1 METTRR
7 VLIAGNWKMNGLEA
21 DARRWAEAAVD
32 AVADAL
38 ADALADAAGDAASST
53 PSEVALFP
61 PFPWLSVVGGIVGA
75 PDGPVGLGAQCCHTE
90 PYGAFT
96 GSVSAEML
104 KDAGCRYVLCGHSE
118 RRHLGGETD
127 EVVAASLGRALEAGL
142 VPVLCVGETLTER
155 KGGRA
160 RDVVLRQLDSGL
172 DALPGP
178 DAPLVVAYEPV
189 WAIGTGLTASPEEA
203 AGAHAWIRTR
213 VAERDGKRAQGL
225 RILYG
230 GSVKPGNIGD
240 LLASPDVD
248 GALVGGASLDP
259 EAFGALIRATA
270 ARA

>member
-1 METTRR
+1 
-7 VLIAGNWKMNGLEA
+7 MNGLEA
-21 DARRWAEAAVD
+21 DARRWAKAAVE
-32 AVADAL
+32 
-38 ADALADAAGDAASST
+38 AASST
-53 PSEVALFP
+53 PNEVALFP
-61 PFPWLSVVGGIVGA
+61 PFPWLAAVGGIVGA

-96 GSVSAEML
+96 GSISAAML

-127 EVVAASLGRALEAGL
+127 AVVAGSLVRALEEGL
-142 VPVLCVGETLTER
+142 TPVLCVGETREER
-155 KGGRA
+155 EAGQA
-160 RDVVLRQLDSGL
+160 RNVVLRQVDAGL
-172 DALPGP
+172 DALTSP

-213 VAERDGKRAQGL
+213 VAERDGKRALGL

-230 GSVKPGNIGD
+230 GSVKPGNIGG
-240 LLASPDVD
+240 LLASPDID
-248 GALVGGASLDP
+248 GALVGGAALDP
-259 EAFGALIRATA
+259 EAFGALIRATP

>member
-7 VLIAGNWKMNGLEA
+7 TLIAGNWKMNGLRA
-21 DARRWAEAAVD
+21 DARRWAEAA
-32 AVADAL
+32 AKADA
-38 ADALADAAGDAASST
+38 ST
-53 PSEVALFP
+53 PNEVALFP
-61 PFPWLSVVGGIVGA
+61 PFPWLGTVGDVVGA
-75 PDGPVGLGAQCCHTE
+75 PDGAVGLGGQCCHTE
-90 PYGAFT
+90 PYGAYT

-127 EVVAASLGRALEAGL
+127 VVVAGQMVRALEAGL
-142 VPVLCVGETLTER
+142 TPVLCVGETLRER
-155 KGGRA
+155 EAAQA
-160 RDVVLRQLDSGL
+160 REVVLRQLDAGL

-178 DAPLVVAYEPV
+178 EAPLVVAYEPV

-213 VAERDGKRAQGL
+213 VIERDPKRAPGL

-230 GSVKPGNIGD
+230 GSVKPGNIGG

-259 EAFGALIRATA
+259 EAFAALIGATA

>member
-7 VLIAGNWKMNGLEA
+7 TLIAGNWKMNGLRA
-21 DARRWAEAAVD
+21 DARRWAEAA
-32 AVADAL
+32 AKADA
-38 ADALADAAGDAASST
+38 ST
-53 PSEVALFP
+53 PNEVALFP
-61 PFPWLSVVGGIVGA
+61 PFPWLGTVGDVVGA
-75 PDGPVGLGAQCCHTE
+75 PDGPVGLGGQCCHTE
-90 PYGAFT
+90 PYGAYT
-96 GSVSAEML
+96 GSVSADML

-127 EVVAASLGRALEAGL
+127 AVVAGQMVRALEAGL
-142 VPVLCVGETLTER
+142 TPVLCVGETLQER
-155 KGGRA
+155 EAAQA
-160 RDVVLRQLDSGL
+160 REVVLRQLDAGL

-178 DAPLVVAYEPV
+178 EAPLVVAYEPV
-189 WAIGTGLTASPEEA
+189 WAIGSGLTATPEEA

-213 VAERDGKRAQGL
+213 VIERAPKRAPGL

-230 GSVKPGNIGD
+230 GSVKPGNIGG

-259 EAFGALIRATA
+259 EAFAALIGATA

>member
-1 METTRR
+1 METNRR
-7 VLIAGNWKMNGLEA
+7 ILIAGNWKMNGLEA
-21 DARRWAEAAVD
+21 DARRWAEAAIQ
-32 AVADAL
+32 ADA
-38 ADALADAAGDAASST
+38 ST
-53 PSEVALFP
+53 PNEVALFP
-61 PFPWLSVVGGIVGA
+61 PFPWLAAVGGIVGA
-75 PDGPVGLGAQCCHTE
+75 PDGAVGLGGQCCHTE

-96 GSVSAEML
+96 GSISAGML

-127 EVVAASLGRALEAGL
+127 EVVAASMVRAFEEGL
-142 VPVLCVGETLTER
+142 TPVLCVGETLQER
-155 KGGRA
+155 EAGQA
-160 RDVVLRQLDSGL
+160 REVVLRQLDAGL
-172 DALPGP
+172 DVLPSP

-203 AGAHAWIRTR
+203 AGAHASIRTR
-213 VAERDGKRAQGL
+213 VAERDGKRALGL

-230 GSVKPGNIGD
+230 GSVKPGNIGG

-259 EAFGALIRATA
+259 EAFGALIGATA